1 MKRLGKA
8 ARAYYAA
15 RILLQNGFKAR
26 TLAGGMLARTH
37 ASTFWSD

>member
-15 RILLQNGFKAR
+15 RILLQNGFRAR
-26 TLAGGMLARTH
+26 TLSGGMLTRALG
-37 ASTFWSD
+37 WL